1 MISKNAVTGLKEMLS
16 RDDLED
22 PDYPPQAFKL
32 AEEHLGE
39 LLKEVS
45 PSVLQQEKRLWAGD
59 HRVAGLACVLRR
71 RPYARTG
78 VLSTALRGA
87 LG

>member
-32 AEEHLGE
+32 A
-39 LLKEVS
+39 
-45 PSVLQQEKRLWAGD
+45 
-59 HRVAGLACVLRR
+59 
-71 RPYARTG
+71 
-78 VLSTALRGA
+78 
-87 LG
+87 

>member
-32 AEEHLGE
+32 AEEHLGN
-39 LLKEVS
+39 LLKDVS
-45 PSVLQQEKRLWAGD
+45 PSVLQQEN
-59 HRVAGLACVLRR
+59 
-71 RPYARTG
+71 
-78 VLSTALRGA
+78 
-87 LG
+87 